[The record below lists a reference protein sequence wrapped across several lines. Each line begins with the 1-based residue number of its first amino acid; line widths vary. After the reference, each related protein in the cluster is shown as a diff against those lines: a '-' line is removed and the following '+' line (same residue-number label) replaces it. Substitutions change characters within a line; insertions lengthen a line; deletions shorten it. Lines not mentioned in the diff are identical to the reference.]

1 MKIIK
6 YAKNKDNSYKVY
18 LDNKTSVNLYDKV
31 ILSDDLLI
39 KKEVSENKLKELLK
53 KNNDMM
59 AYYEAV
65 KYISI
70 KMRTKEEVIDYLK
83 KKYDSRVIT
92 ETVVRLDDEGLIN
105 EENYVRAYVNDQI
118 NLSNKGYYKIK
129 NELVKKNL
137 DEMII
142 LNYLDVIDKK
152 IWLERID
159 KIVKKKFMA
168 KHNESAVKYKEKV
181 FIYISNL
188 GYKKEMIREVMEKY
202 DTSDDSLV
210 IKKEYKKNYRILS
223 RKYVGKELEYKLLMK
238 MLSKGFNY
246 EDIKKIMK

>member
-210 IKKEYKKNYRILS
+210 IKKEYEKNYRILS

>member
-70 KMRTKEEVIDYLK
+70 KMRTKEEVIYYLK

-210 IKKEYKKNYRILS
+210 IKKEYEKNYRILS